1 MAKETKTID
10 IIGETDVAYAS
21 LDAKNFAKAIG
32 FSKSD
37 QCLIATSVSE
47 LARNIYVYAKT
58 GKVFLKSLEE
68 SSRLGMEVVAE
79 DFGPG
84 IVDVDKAMEDNYST
98 AGTMG
103 VGLPGTQRIM
113 DEFELSSEVNRGTKV
128 TIRKWL

>member
-1 MAKETKTID
+1 MSTELKTVD
-10 IIGETDVAYAS
+10 ILGETDVAYAS
-21 LDAKNFAKAIG
+21 LDAKHFAEAIG

-37 QCLIATSVSE
+37 QCLIATAVSE
-47 LARNIYVYAKT
+47 LARNIFVYAKT
-58 GKVFLKSLEE
+58 GKVILKRLEQVTE
-68 SSRLGMEVVAE
+68 VGMEVVAQ

-84 IVDVDKAMEDNYST
+84 IGDVEKAMQDNYST

-103 VGLPGTQRIM
+103 VGLPGTQRLM